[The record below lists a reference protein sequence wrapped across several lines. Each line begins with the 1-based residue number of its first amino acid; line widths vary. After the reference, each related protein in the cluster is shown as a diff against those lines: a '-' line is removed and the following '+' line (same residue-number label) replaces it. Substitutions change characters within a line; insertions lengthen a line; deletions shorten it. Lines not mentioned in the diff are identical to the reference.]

1 MSFKEKYKKDNEN
14 IKPRE
19 ETLIKLGA
27 YMNKGKKIQPKSKF
41 NYRLIAGS
49 IAALLILSGMIFNKG
64 RFSRNYNLVNNDIID
79 DSKNNEVVE
88 KDNEIIKEGLE
99 VPKEEIAKMDPNIEA
114 SRVPTLVYK
123 GKVYLEAGTK
133 ITLEEGK
140 ALMDKKIGVT
150 YSLFNYIEDD
160 GTSVGYV
167 DLEKLE
173 DFAGPSEGDDVYTV
187 KGYDDDFRLITYTK
201 NNGVEYLELW
211 ECLNG
216 MILSKGE
223 DVFGL
228 MKIKSNINNL
238 KWDTFNN
245 WNYGTPDPKE
255 VNINETLDKF
265 IDAVYDSIPFSL
277 EDREFRNQFFYNEVE
292 YYSEGEEKQK
302 FLYLKLNDGT
312 EIDMRLFS
320 NGYVLYS
327 AMPGFVFKV
336 DDTIFNSMWDYLE

>member
-14 IKPRE
+14 INPRE
-19 ETLIKLGA
+19 ETLIKLGEC
-27 YMNKGKKIQPKSKF
+27 MNKGVKKQPKSKF
-41 NYRLIAGS
+41 NYRLIATS
-49 IAALLILSGMIFNKG
+49 IAALLILSSMIFNKG
-64 RFSRNYNLVNNDIID
+64 RLNRNDNLVNKDTIDERENND
-79 DSKNNEVVE
+79 VVE
-88 KDNEIIKEGLE
+88 KDNEIIKEGIE
-99 VPKEEIAKMDPNIEA
+99 VPKVEIAKMDPNSLA

-123 GKVYLEAGTK
+123 GNVYSEAGTK

-140 ALMDKKIGVT
+140 ALMEKKIGVT
-150 YSLFNYIEDD
+150 HSLFDYIEDD
-160 GTSVGYV
+160 GTIAGYI

-173 DFAGPSEGDDVYTV
+173 DFAGLAEGNDVYTV
-187 KGYDDDFRLITYTK
+187 KGYDEDFRLITYTK
-201 NNGVEYLELW
+201 NDGVEYLELW

-228 MKIKSNINNL
+228 MKIKSNINSL

-265 IDAVYDSIPFSL
+265 IDAVYDSTPFSL

-292 YYSEGEEKQK
+292 YYAEGEEKQK

-312 EIDMRLFS
+312 EIDMRLFN
-320 NGYVLYS
+320 NGYVFYS

-336 DDTIFNSMWDYLE
+336 EDTIFNSMWNYLK